1 MARLGVGMPIT
12 IDVGDDVCTT
22 SAPCVD
28 DRTPTSM
35 PRHSVEHLVSISM
48 VSPLIVVLMASAA
61 TATKPKSVTISSA
74 MSNASDAGSYVDAS
88 LVVVALIL
96 DARTMAMA
104 GALGV
109 SMAQHIKVGNI
120 ECSQC
125 AESSKGGCLEV
136 RTPALSALFAMHPTS
151 CPTLQ
156 RRASRFAYCSAN
168 SLASSSRMSFGS
180 RVMVLD

>member
-1 MARLGVGMPIT
+1 MHPPSERSLQDMALSSTMVVVDEGRTTVATFPDIFKPSMPMQRTPELLSISLNSGRGPRLTCNNGMELDMVRLGVGMPIT

-28 DRTPTSM
+28 ARTPTSM

-96 DARTMAMA
+96 DARTYGNGRRTWCVD
-104 GALGV
+104 GA
-109 SMAQHIKVGNI
+109 AH
-120 ECSQC
+120 
-125 AESSKGGCLEV
+125 
-136 RTPALSALFAMHPTS
+136 
-151 CPTLQ
+151 
-156 RRASRFAYCSAN
+156 
-168 SLASSSRMSFGS
+168 
-180 RVMVLD
+180 